1 MFVVLDKDT
10 ILEEI
15 IPHLP
20 KIKRG
25 FKPKSPISEIIN
37 CVLYKLK
44 TGIQWAL
51 LPMEQLFSEVVP
63 SYKTV
68 FGHYRKW
75 CKEEACQA
83 CWIAIL
89 KKYKSKID
97 CSSCDFDGS
106 QTHAKKGGEQVGIR
120 FVKKQKQLIVCTC
133 PIDRD

>member
-10 ILEEI
+10 IVEEI

-20 KIKRG
+20 KRKRG
-25 FKPKSPISEIIN
+25 FKPKSPIREIIN
-37 CVLYKLK
+37 CILYKLK

-75 CKEEACQA
+75 CKEGAWEAC
-83 CWIAIL
+83 WVEIL
-89 KKYKSKID
+89 KKNKSKID

-106 QTHAKKGGEQVGIR
+106 QTPAKKGSCFPKYDVQIYP
-120 FVKKQKQLIVCTC
+120 KLI
-133 PIDRD
+133 

>member
-1 MFVVLDKDT
+1 M
-10 ILEEI
+10 
-15 IPHLP
+15 
-20 KIKRG
+20 
-25 FKPKSPISEIIN
+25 
-37 CVLYKLK
+37 K

-106 QTHAKKGGEQVGIR
+106 QTPAKKGGEQVGYQTR
-120 FVKKQKQLIVCTC
+120 KKAKTTNSLYLS
-133 PIDRD
+133 DRQGLMLAMSQPVSGEHHDLYNIYAHFQ